1 MDGRAAVRH
10 AVDIRI
16 EPSGLVI
23 LGADGAPLARW
34 PIADLRPAGEWF
46 RNGPFRLASASAP
59 GARLE
64 SDDPAF
70 RDALRA
76 RGPRLRRG
84 GALGARPGRLIA
96 GIGLAIAVGVAVVVY
111 GIPLLASPI
120 AALVPPEWERAL
132 GEQVADEMLRGKAAC
147 EAAPG
152 RAALDRLTARL
163 AAVAETPFDITVR
176 VADVDAVNAFAAP
189 GGEIVVFRGLLDFAK
204 SGDEVAGVLAHEI
217 GHVVERHA
225 IKAVVRAA
233 GVSLVSQ
240 VLVGDS
246 SGLLALLG
254 GAGEMFLALSYSREA
269 EAEAD
274 ARALALL
281 RAARIDATALA
292 AFFKRLADRPNRLPE
307 GLAFLSTHPTNDARA
322 AFAAANGAPGAPAL
336 SARDW
341 RALKSICGQGFD
353 GRFRPDLAN
362 ARIMPGPG
370 RGHAPT
376 VPIPRTSAFSPESL
390 IFVERPFSL

>member
-1 MDGRAAVRH
+1 MDGRTAARH
-10 AVDIRI
+10 AVEIRI
-16 EPSGLVI
+16 EPTGIEI
-23 LGADGAPLARW
+23 LGEDGVSFARW
-34 PIADLRPAGEWF
+34 PIAVLRPAGEWF
-46 RNGPFRLASASAP
+46 RDGPYRLASASAP

-76 RGPRLRRG
+76 RSPRLRRG
-84 GALGARPGRLIA
+84 GALGMRPGRLIV
-96 GIGLAIAVGVAVVVY
+96 GIGLSVAVGVAAVVY
-111 GIPLLASPI
+111 GIPLLAGPI

-132 GEQVADEMLRGKAAC
+132 GEQVANEMLRGKTAC
-147 EAAPG
+147 AAAPG

-233 GVSLVSQ
+233 GVSFVSQ

-254 GAGEMFLALSYSREA
+254 GAGELFLSLSYSRAA

-281 RAARIDATALA
+281 RAARIDAAPLA
-292 AFFKRLADRPNRLPE
+292 AFFKRLDGLPGRLPE
-307 GLAFLSTHPTNDARA
+307 SLAFLSTHPTNDARA
-322 AFAAANGAPGAPAL
+322 AFAETNGAPGVPAL
-336 SARDW
+336 SPRDW
-341 RALKSICGQGFD
+341 RALKAICG
-353 GRFRPDLAN
+353 
-362 ARIMPGPG
+362 
-370 RGHAPT
+370 
-376 VPIPRTSAFSPESL
+376 
-390 IFVERPFSL
+390 